1 MNEEERR
8 QAEELVAK
16 FQKESEQ
23 LERMLLQKQ
32 ALMLKKVEIEQA
44 INELEKSEVKEAYKI
59 AGTIMIMKSKEE
71 LLKELKDAL
80 EETDL
85 QVKVLERS
93 EIKLRESLEE
103 SGKKLQKMFPELK
116 EES

>member
-8 QAEELVAK
+8 QAEELVTK

-32 ALMLKKVEIEQA
+32 ALMLKKIEIEQA
-44 INELEKSEVKEAYKI
+44 IKELEKSEVKEAYKI

-85 QVKVLERS
+85 QVKILERS
-93 EIKLRESLEE
+93 EAKLRESLEE
-103 SGKKLQKMFPELK
+103 SGKKLQKMLPELK